1 MSTFTFQSLLG
12 YQTIRAV
19 CTTLRPGHGRGYYV
33 VRHNWWEHEGVS
45 ERNPWAART
54 GLTAILIAVPELAEF
69 TDRWRSVSYSSAR
82 PTMALSELI
91 PPHVTV
97 LVPWLAEPMPD
108 KVRRLEEALAAV
120 QPFDLSFPTA
130 GQFPNGTTWLRP
142 EPFDQVSELIRI
154 VLDTFPECPP
164 YGGEHPDPH
173 PHLTISSSGQ
183 GGSEGGARVLA
194 EAEAALAAEEVP
206 TIRLD
211 DLTIWREGDDGIWQ
225 LTGSVPLGGIGLE

>member
-1 MSTFTFQSLLG
+1 
-12 YQTIRAV
+12 
-19 CTTLRPGHGRGYYV
+19 
-33 VRHNWWEHEGVS
+33 VS

-82 PTMALSELI
+82 PTMALSELV

-97 LVPWLAEPMPD
+97 LVPWLADPQPE

-130 GQFPNGTTWLRP
+130 GQFPGGATWLRP
-142 EPFDQVSELIRI
+142 EPFDQVRDLIRT

-164 YGGEHPDPH
+164 YGGDHPDPH
-173 PHLTISSSGQ
+173 PHLSITSSAH
-183 GGSEGGARVLA
+183 GGSQVLA
-194 EAEAALAAEEVP
+194 EAEAALAGSEIPSVH
-206 TIRLD
+206 LD
-211 DLTIWREGDDGIWQ
+211 DLTIWREGDDGVWQ
-225 LTGSVPLGGIGLE
+225 LTGSVPLGGVGIG